1 MVDRLKQDVGSAWR
15 WFVAGVEEHQ
25 ISWLVL
31 RTRAISSW
39 VGLMGSRGGIVVVV
53 DLYDS
58 RIVGVDGRG

>member
-53 DLYDS
+53 
-58 RIVGVDGRG
+58 